1 MNAFD
6 ATVSAYAEVGR
17 DLWTDVKDCA
27 SLGLAFVS
35 PEEVCLA
42 LPSERLG
49 ELCFP
54 PVGMPDLPERCLFVW
69 WAAGEPRE
77 LARLARQFSRRG
89 FTHVAWNGFCA
100 GRRCMFFPLINL
112 PVLYHDERV
121 FFIRRAVPADG
132 QG

>member
-42 LPSERLG
+42 LV
-49 ELCFP
+49 FP
-54 PVGMPDLPERCLFVW
+54 NF
-69 WAAGEPRE
+69 
-77 LARLARQFSRRG
+77 
-89 FTHVAWNGFCA
+89 
-100 GRRCMFFPLINL
+100 
-112 PVLYHDERV
+112 
-121 FFIRRAVPADG
+121 
-132 QG
+132 